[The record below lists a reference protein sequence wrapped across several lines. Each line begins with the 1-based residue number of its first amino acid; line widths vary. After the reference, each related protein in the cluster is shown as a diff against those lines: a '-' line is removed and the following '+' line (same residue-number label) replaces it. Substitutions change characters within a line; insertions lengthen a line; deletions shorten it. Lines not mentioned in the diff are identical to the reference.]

1 MTTTVTGITLCT
13 CRHIH
18 SVHNADADCTRC
30 RCGRFQRSAR
40 TSSSHYQRG
49 QATTRKRVVRL
60 EGGDRILVRF
70 TDDGQLTLAPSKA
83 GALIAGLTAPPM
95 YGRGG
100 WRITTNLGDLPP
112 LSGACAAHVLTGAPS
127 W

>member
-1 MTTTVTGITLCT
+1 MPTTVTGTTLCT

-18 SVHNADADCTRC
+18 SAHNSDADCTRC
-30 RCGRFQRSAR
+30 RCDRFQRSAR

-49 QATTRKRVVRL
+49 QATGRKRVTRL

-70 TDDGQLTLAPSKA
+70 TDEGELYLTSSHI
-83 GALIAGLTAPPM
+83 GALVAAITATPV

>member
-18 SVHNADADCTRC
+18 SVHNADADC
-30 RCGRFQRSAR
+30 
-40 TSSSHYQRG
+40 
-49 QATTRKRVVRL
+49 
-60 EGGDRILVRF
+60 
-70 TDDGQLTLAPSKA
+70 
-83 GALIAGLTAPPM
+83 GALVAAITATPV